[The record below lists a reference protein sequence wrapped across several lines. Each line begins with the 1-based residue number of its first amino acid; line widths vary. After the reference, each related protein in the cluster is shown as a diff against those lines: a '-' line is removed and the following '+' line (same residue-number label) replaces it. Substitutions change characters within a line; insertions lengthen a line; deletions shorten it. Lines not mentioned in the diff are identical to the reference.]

1 MLYCFG
7 VIIQNN
13 KIGAFRIMDKRGF
26 RSYFKGLIVSC
37 QALPG
42 EPFYKEE
49 ESLMPYFALAAQR
62 AGAVGIRAN
71 SVRDII
77 EIRKCV
83 SLPMIGI
90 IKRDYPPESPFIT
103 ATMRSR

>member
-1 MLYCFG
+1 
-7 VIIQNN
+7 
-13 KIGAFRIMDKRGF
+13 
-26 RSYFKGLIVSC
+26 
-37 QALPG
+37 
-42 EPFYKEE
+42 
-49 ESLMPYFALAAQR
+49 MPYFALAAQR

-90 IKRDYPPESPFIT
+90 IKEIIHQNLHSLLPL
-103 ATMRSR
+103 